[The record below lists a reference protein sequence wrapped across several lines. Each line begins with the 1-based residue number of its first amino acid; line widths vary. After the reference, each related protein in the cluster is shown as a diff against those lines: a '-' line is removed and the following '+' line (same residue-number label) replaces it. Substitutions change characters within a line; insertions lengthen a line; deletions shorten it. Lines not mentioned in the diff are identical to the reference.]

1 MIALASA
8 PANRPVARM
17 LRGVPAGFKL
27 SAVAGLSVGLFF
39 VDRPEVLGGCFVL
52 ALALAWAA
60 GGWVLLRALWPVA
73 LMLAVAFA
81 AHVALGDWMLGLA
94 MVLRI
99 GALLLLAS
107 TVSAVTG
114 ISEMLAV
121 LDRLL
126 APLRW
131 CGVPTRP
138 VAVACLLTLRFAPML
153 GQRWQALG
161 EAWRARS
168 PRRAGWRIVVPFVI
182 SALDDA
188 DGTADALAARGAFS
202 RER

>member
-1 MIALASA
+1 MIAFASA
-8 PANRPVARM
+8 PADRRVARA
-17 LRGVPAGFKL
+17 LRAVPAGVKL
-27 SAVAGLSVGLFF
+27 AALAGLGAGLVF
-39 VDRPEVLGGCFVL
+39 VDRVDLLAGAFAVALG
-52 ALALAWAA
+52 LAWAV
-60 GGWVLLRALWPVA
+60 GGWALLRALRPVA
-73 LMLAVAFA
+73 LMLAVVFA
-81 AHVALGDWMLGLA
+81 AHAALGDWWLGLA
-94 MVLRI
+94 VVLRI

-107 TVSAVTG
+107 TVSAATG

-138 VAVACLLTLRFAPML
+138 VGVACLLTLRFAPML
-153 GQRWQALG
+153 GQRWQGLAA
-161 EAWRARS
+161 AWRARS
-168 PRRAGWRIVVPFVI
+168 PRRARWRIVVPFVI

-202 RER
+202 RD